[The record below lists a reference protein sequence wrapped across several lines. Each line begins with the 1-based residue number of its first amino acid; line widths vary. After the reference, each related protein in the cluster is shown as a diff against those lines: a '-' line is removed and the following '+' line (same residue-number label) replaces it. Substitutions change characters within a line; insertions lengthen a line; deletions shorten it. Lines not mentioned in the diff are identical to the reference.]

1 MLKADGFD
9 DAIMGVCRIC
19 AKHDRLVYDYDD
31 CVKILMDRD
40 GMTWEEAV
48 EYLEFNVLGAYV
60 GEQTP
65 AFIRML
71 TMEEAMEIYG
81 ENS

>member
-9 DAIMGVCRIC
+9 DAIMGVCSIC
-19 AKHDRLVYDYDD
+19 DKHDRLVYDYDD

-60 GEQTP
+60 GEETP

-81 ENS
+81 EDS

>member
-19 AKHDRLVYDYDD
+19 ADHDRLVYDYDD

-60 GEQTP
+60 GEETP

-81 ENS
+81 EDS

>member
-19 AKHDRLVYDYDD
+19 GNHDRLVYDYDA
-31 CVKILMDRD
+31 CLKILMDRD
-40 GMTWEEAV
+40 GMTWEEA
-48 EYLEFNVLGAYV
+48 EDYLEFNVLGAYV

-65 AFIRML
+65 AFIHML
-71 TMEEAMEIYG
+71 TMEEVEEFYG
-81 ENS
+81 KDS

>member
-19 AKHDRLVYDYDD
+19 AQHDRLVYDYDA
-31 CVKILMDRD
+31 CLKILMDRD
-40 GMTWEEAV
+40 EMTWEEA
-48 EYLEFNVLGAYV
+48 EDYLEFNVLGAYV

-65 AFIRML
+65 AFIHML
-71 TMEEAMEIYG
+71 TMEEVEEIYG
-81 ENS
+81 KDS